1 MRTTYIVLIFVLII
15 LVSLGFRLCFGRET
29 FTSGETTAEFGKC
42 TDVTPC
48 DSAILA
54 TLMGCPSVGTTALK
68 VYAPSAIHAEELKRL
83 KTRVSEAA
91 VASLRG
97 AFSWAIFYAAPNF
110 TGKAFLVPVGEDL
123 TYYLED
129 GDGLVST
136 AALRDF
142 VRDFG
147 FHYGRRFSCVLP
159 EGRKIVMTP
168 VAGGGYPPE
177 PVMLGPGTHP
187 HVIYGKGPLLKFTVE
202 NSVVLGDL

>member
-1 MRTTYIVLIFVLII
+1 MKTKTVYIVLVIVII
-15 LVSLGFRLCFGRET
+15 VVPCLCFIRRRET
-29 FTSGETTAEFGKC
+29 FISGSNEFGKC

-48 DSAILA
+48 DTAILA
-54 TLMGCPSVGTTALK
+54 TLMGCPSVGTTALQ
-68 VYAPSAIHAEELKRL
+68 VYAPSAIHAEELQRL

-91 VASLRG
+91 IASLRG
-97 AFSWAIFYAAPNF
+97 AFSWAIFYASPNF
-110 TGKAFLVPVGEDL
+110 IGKAFLVPVGEDL

-147 FHYGRRFSCVLP
+147 FYYGRRFSCVLP

-168 VAGGGYPPE
+168 VPGGGYPPE
-177 PVMLGPGTHP
+177 PVTLGPGTHP

-202 NSVVLGDL
+202 SPGTPGKSG

>member
-1 MRTTYIVLIFVLII
+1 METVAIVLVIIIIVFVSVLSFI
-15 LVSLGFRLCFGRET
+15 RLRET
-29 FTSGETTAEFGKC
+29 FTNEENTTEFGKC
-42 TDVTPC
+42 NDVTPC

-54 TLMGCPSVGTTALK
+54 TLMGCPSVGTTALQ

-83 KTRVSEAA
+83 KTRVSDAA

-110 TGKAFLVPVGEDL
+110 IGKAFLVPVGEDL

-147 FHYGRRFSCVLP
+147 FYYGRRFSCVLP

-177 PVMLGPGTHP
+177 PVTLGPGTHP
-187 HVIYGKGPLLKFTVE
+187 HVIYGKGPLLKFTVSGLDYTSP
-202 NSVVLGDL
+202 N

>member
-1 MRTTYIVLIFVLII
+1 METVAIVLVIVIIVFVSVLSFI
-15 LVSLGFRLCFGRET
+15 RLRET
-29 FTSGETTAEFGKC
+29 FTNEENIAKFGKC
-42 TDVTPC
+42 NDVTPC

-54 TLMGCPSVGTTALK
+54 TLMGCPSVGTTALQ

-110 TGKAFLVPVGEDL
+110 IGKAFLVPVGEDL

-147 FHYGRRFSCVLP
+147 FYYGRRFSCVLP

-168 VAGGGYPPE
+168 VVGGGYPPE
-177 PVMLGPGTHP
+177 PVTLGPGTHP
-187 HVIYGKGPLLKFTVE
+187 HVIYGKGPLLKFTV
-202 NSVVLGDL
+202 SGLDD